1 MQRVALGKVHLRVL
15 LLVQMLILACYT
27 SYGGEIA
34 CLPCSAFG
42 MIEQRYNEIAYGYTH
57 VTVLSTHHGMHRDW
71 LRVGCL
77 FILYCARSS
86 IANDV
91 IVPDSD
97 DRSCICGVVAVS

>member
-1 MQRVALGKVHLRVL
+1 MPVSAPL
-15 LLVQMLILACYT
+15 LLQLIQMLILAFYT

-34 CLPCSAFG
+34 CLPCSVLW
-42 MIEQRYNEIAYGYTH
+42 IEQRYTEIAYSYTH
-57 VTVLSTHHGMHRDW
+57 VTVMSTHRGMHRDW
-71 LRVGCL
+71 LRVECL